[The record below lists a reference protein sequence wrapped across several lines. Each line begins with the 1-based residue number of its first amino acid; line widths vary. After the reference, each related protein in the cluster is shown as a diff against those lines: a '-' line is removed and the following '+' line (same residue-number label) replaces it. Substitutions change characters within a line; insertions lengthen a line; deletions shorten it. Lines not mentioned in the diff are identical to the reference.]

1 MTLKIHDKS
10 KNKSFIMHNIFF
22 TLPNAKGVYSHQPG
36 RSWPFQQISFKRKTL
51 LLRQII
57 TTMDIEY
64 RLFRENLGALL
75 GGRLP
80 GLESHMKMLP
90 AFRRNEYTG
99 KPRLQDA
106 RKAAV
111 LICFFGAGK
120 GVIKTVLIRRVEYDG
135 VHSGQISFP
144 GGKYEDSDGDL
155 ITTAL
160 REAEEETGIETE
172 KIEVLG
178 QLSPVYI
185 PPSNFCVLPV
195 AGWFDG
201 TPVLRPEPAEVAEI
215 LTADIS
221 VFGRK
226 DCLQE
231 ITIPHRSMQEITVP
245 AYILGG
251 HIIWGATAMIISEL
265 NDILF

>member
-1 MTLKIHDKS
+1 ME
-10 KNKSFIMHNIFF
+10 
-22 TLPNAKGVYSHQPG
+22 
-36 RSWPFQQISFKRKTL
+36 R
-51 LLRQII
+51 
-57 TTMDIEY
+57 EY
-64 RLFRENLGALL
+64 ETFRENLRTLL
-75 GGRLP
+75 RGRLP
-80 GLESHMKMLP
+80 GTQSHFKMLP
-90 AFRRNEYTG
+90 AFRRKEYTG
-99 KPRLQDA
+99 KPYPENA
-106 RKAAV
+106 KKAAV
-111 LICFFGAGK
+111 LICFYGG
-120 GVIKTVLIRRVEYDG
+120 GTGLINTVLIRRVEYDG

-155 ITTAL
+155 VTTAL
-160 REAEEETGIETE
+160 REAEEETGIETG

-178 QLSPVYI
+178 QLSPVFI

-195 AGWFDG
+195 AGWFAG

-265 NDILF
+265 NDILL